1 MGTIIPVF
9 IPHAGCPHQ
18 CSFCNQKKISGQHS
32 ANIKN
37 AKKQI
42 KKYLEWTKPSKDNQI
57 AYYGGSFTGLEFD
70 NQKEFL
76 EIAEG
81 YVKSGIIGSIRMST
95 RPDYINNEIL
105 DLLDQYSVECVELGV
120 QSLDKNVLIETERG
134 HTSEDVFKAVELLK
148 VRGFKVGTQL
158 MVGMPKQ
165 TWKNIYETVKAIIEL
180 KPDLARIYPL
190 LVVKGAPLEKTYL
203 KGEFKPISLETAI
216 AQSEYVYQKLSKAGI
231 NVIRLGLQAD
241 DELCANGNIIDGP
254 FHPAFG
260 ELVKSYSY
268 RYEINKQ
275 LAKIKSKKMEIMI
288 NYRPKNASKIRGM
301 KKQNVISW
309 KNNNENSISFTES
322 LNEVFNA
329 ESFNV

>member
-18 CSFCNQKKISGQHS
+18 CSFCNQKKISGEHS

-42 KKYLEWTKPSKDNQI
+42 EKYLEWTKPSKDNQI
-57 AYYGGSFTGLEFD
+57 AYYGGSFTGLD
-70 NQKEFL
+70 VNNQKEFL
-76 EIAEG
+76 ELAER

-95 RPDYINNEIL
+95 RPDYINNDIL

-120 QSLDKNVLIETERG
+120 QSLDKDVLVATERG
-134 HTSEDVFKAVELLK
+134 HSGKDVIKAVELLK
-148 VRGFKVGTQL
+148 ARGFKVGTQL

-165 TWKNIYETVKAIIEL
+165 TWKKIYETVELIIKL
-180 KPDLARIYPL
+180 KPNVARIYPL
-190 LVVKGAPLEKTYL
+190 LVVKGAPLVKSYKNGT
-203 KGEFKPISLETAI
+203 FKPISLKTAI
-216 AQSEYVYQKLSKAGI
+216 AQSDYVYQKLSKAGI

-241 DELCANGNIIDGP
+241 DELCADGNIIEGP

-260 ELVKSYSY
+260 ELVKSYPY

-275 LAKIKSKKMEIMI
+275 LSKIKNNNIKITI
-288 NYRPKNASKIRGM
+288 NYNSKNASKIRGM
-301 KKQNVISW
+301 KKENVISW
-309 KNNNENSISFTES
+309 EKNTEIDIHFNESTNS
-322 LNEVFNA
+322 
-329 ESFNV
+329 SFNIETLKV

>member
-42 KKYLEWTKPSKDNQI
+42 KKYLEWTKPSKENQI
-57 AYYGGSFTGLEFD
+57 AYYGGSFTGLEVS

-76 EIAEG
+76 ELAES
-81 YVKSGIIGSIRMST
+81 YVKSGVIGSIRMST

-120 QSLDKNVLIETERG
+120 QSLDEAVLIATERG
-134 HTSEDVFKAVELLK
+134 HTSGDVFKAVELLK
-148 VRGFKVGTQL
+148 ARGYKVGTQL

-165 TWKNIYETVKAIIEL
+165 TWKNIYETVKMIIKL
-180 KPDLARIYPL
+180 KPTLARIYPL
-190 LVVKGAPLEKTYL
+190 LVVKGAPLEKTYG
-203 KGEFKPISLETAI
+203 KGEFKAISLETAI
-216 AQSEYVYQKLSKAGI
+216 AQTEYIYQKLSKAGI

-241 DELCANGNIIDGP
+241 DELCADGNIIDGP

-268 RYEINKQ
+268 RYAINKQ
-275 LAKIKSKKMEIMI
+275 LTKIKTGNMEIVVD
-288 NYRPKNASKIRGM
+288 YKSQNASKIRGM
-301 KKQNVISW
+301 KRENLISW
-309 KNNNENSISFTES
+309 KNNKEINIKFDES
-322 LNEVFNA
+322 VNKFCNI
-329 ESFNV
+329 ESFHV